1 MPILRPLASAGKR
14 ACWLLMGLCLGL
26 PALANEAPVSFNGTS
41 ISLEQALE
49 RALRSNPELA
59 AVGRETEI
67 ASGARQQAGLIPN
80 PDLSWSVEDTRQGN
94 RQTSV
99 SIAQPLELGGKRGAR
114 VEVAK
119 RGSEIAWTQLEVRR
133 AELRAQV
140 RGAYYAALTA
150 QERVR
155 LAKTSLDLARR
166 ALQAADRRVKAGS
179 ISSVERVRAQVL
191 ADNAQLDLS
200 QAELEQQRTYVQ
212 LSSTWDEPQPGFA
225 RVGTASSAPPTLRLA
240 AQEVAR
246 GEAQVDLEK
255 RQRIPN
261 LTVSIGSKYDQTAR
275 DGRGERVNL
284 IGLSMPLPLF
294 DRNQGNIYAA
304 QSRADQARDLQRATL
319 LRLRSEAVQAYDQLR
334 TSEQELALVRRDLL
348 PGAQSALDSMTRG
361 FEMGKFNFLDVL
373 DAQRT
378 LVGVRAQYVRALDA
392 AAQARVSMERLLGE
406 DIGHLGQ

>member
-225 RVGTASSAPPTLRLA
+225 RVGDSSRWRSKAPR
-240 AQEVAR
+240 R
-246 GEAQVDLEK
+246 G
-255 RQRIPN
+255 
-261 LTVSIGSKYDQTAR
+261 
-275 DGRGERVNL
+275 
-284 IGLSMPLPLF
+284 
-294 DRNQGNIYAA
+294 
-304 QSRADQARDLQRATL
+304 
-319 LRLRSEAVQAYDQLR
+319 
-334 TSEQELALVRRDLL
+334 
-348 PGAQSALDSMTRG
+348 
-361 FEMGKFNFLDVL
+361 
-373 DAQRT
+373 
-378 LVGVRAQYVRALDA
+378 
-392 AAQARVSMERLLGE
+392 
-406 DIGHLGQ
+406 

>member
-49 RALRSNPELA
+49 RALRSNPEP
-59 AVGRETEI
+59 GGG
-67 ASGARQQAGLIPN
+67 GARDRDRQRRAAAGRADPQPGSVLERRGHPPGQS
-80 PDLSWSVEDTRQGN
+80 PDQRQHRPAAG
-94 RQTSV
+94 
-99 SIAQPLELGGKRGAR
+99 LGGKRGAR

-191 ADNAQLDLS
+191 ADNAQ
-200 QAELEQQRTYVQ
+200 
-212 LSSTWDEPQPGFA
+212 
-225 RVGTASSAPPTLRLA
+225 PT
-240 AQEVAR
+240 
-246 GEAQVDLEK
+246 
-255 RQRIPN
+255 
-261 LTVSIGSKYDQTAR
+261 
-275 DGRGERVNL
+275 
-284 IGLSMPLPLF
+284 
-294 DRNQGNIYAA
+294 
-304 QSRADQARDLQRATL
+304 
-319 LRLRSEAVQAYDQLR
+319 
-334 TSEQELALVRRDLL
+334 
-348 PGAQSALDSMTRG
+348 
-361 FEMGKFNFLDVL
+361 
-373 DAQRT
+373 
-378 LVGVRAQYVRALDA
+378 
-392 AAQARVSMERLLGE
+392 
-406 DIGHLGQ
+406 

>member
-1 MPILRPLASAGKR
+1 
-14 ACWLLMGLCLGL
+14 MGLCLGL

-99 SIAQPLELGGKRGAR
+99 SIAQPLELGGARCAGGGGETRQRDRLDPTGSPSRRTAGPGPWRLLRGADR
-114 VEVAK
+114 A
-119 RGSEIAWTQLEVRR
+119 GACAWRR
-133 AELRAQV
+133 PPWTWP
-140 RGAYYAALTA
+140 G
-150 QERVR
+150 
-155 LAKTSLDLARR
+155 

-200 QAELEQQRTYVQ
+200 QAELEQRTYVQ

-225 RVGTASSAPPTLRLA
+225 RVGGALDAVPASITRGALLRHLDESPTLRLA

-319 LRLRSEAVQAYDQLR
+319 LRLRAKRTGLRPVAHLGTGAGAGPRPAARRTERAGLDDPRLRDGQVQLP
-334 TSEQELALVRRDLL
+334 RRARCPAH
-348 PGAQSALDSMTRG
+348 PGRRPCP
-361 FEMGKFNFLDVL
+361 VL
-373 DAQRT
+373 
-378 LVGVRAQYVRALDA
+378 RALDA

>member
-225 RVGTASSAPPTLRLA
+225 RVGGALDAVPASITRGALLRHLDESPTLRLA
-240 AQEVAR
+240 
-246 GEAQVDLEK
+246 G
-255 RQRIPN
+255 
-261 LTVSIGSKYDQTAR
+261 
-275 DGRGERVNL
+275 GERVNL